1 MKPTSFSI
9 YTAIFG
15 IRLKVF
21 AGTAG
26 LTEDG
31 QAIDGRAECFPD
43 KMLIT
48 LKFASAKPGPGLIA
62 HEALHAVQ
70 FAEKLL
76 QTDFDCET
84 AAYLLEYWV
93 DQISRRLK

>member
-1 MKPTSFSI
+1 
-9 YTAIFG
+9 
-15 IRLKVF
+15 
-21 AGTAG
+21 
-26 LTEDG
+26 
-31 QAIDGRAECFPD
+31 
-43 KMLIT
+43 MLIT
-48 LKFASAKPGPGLIA
+48 LKFANVKPGPGLIA
-62 HEALHAVQ
+62 HETLHAVQ